1 MIMKKIYF
9 LLIALLYSA
18 MMAFAYDAQIDGIYY
33 NFDYKNNTAIVTS
46 GDNKY
51 FGDVIIPEKVS
62 YNHAEYNVTSIGDFA
77 FSQCKS
83 LASVTLPSTL
93 NTIGYYAF
101 RSSSL
106 ITMTIPE
113 GVTIIKEYAFGEC
126 SSLKQVIL
134 PNTLNTIESKAFR
147 YCTALTSITIPSSV
161 TSIGDNAFE
170 YCGSINAVY
179 ISDIVAWCN
188 IDFGWASNPLSGNPD
203 EKTTDLYL
211 NNQKVTDLVI
221 PESVTEIKN
230 FTFFN
235 CNLNSI
241 VIPNSVTSIGSN
253 AFKHCSLRTITIPSS
268 VKTIGQEAF
277 RRMNNLSKVIMESNV
292 PPQLGGAAF
301 AETDKVLIF
310 IPEGTRSAYQE
321 AWGDDLIFVEKEVE
335 VSLNIETPGTL
346 NNEILNAGYNLED
359 ITKLTLTGTLNDDD
373 FRLMKES
380 MPILLDVNLSGITNT
395 NSFNFEKNCTIQNII
410 LPDNLET
417 IDDGDFNNCKSLY
430 SVIMSNSITN
440 IDIWAFYECSSLT
453 EITFSENLERIEGRA
468 FSGCSALTN
477 ITLPN
482 SVTFIGDWTFAD
494 CTSLKSIKLSDNLT
508 TIDPNA
514 FNGCSVL
521 TKIEIPHKVELI
533 RENAFGNCPK
543 LNTIVCYG
551 ETPQVEIDLGLDV
564 STCLLK
570 VPSIF
575 YDDYKNHEYWG
586 NFVNIEAIDVTY
598 YKIEA
603 LANDSEMGEV
613 IGGKYYWPGDT
624 VRLEAVAYNGYEFK
638 QWNDGSTE
646 NPRVFVAKKDVV
658 LTAEFIERLHEVTIS
673 YNEIEG
679 NVIGGGK
686 YKAGTEVK
694 ITATANEG
702 YRFVYWKF
710 NGEYYWD
717 YETVYENPYTFK
729 VDSKDYH
736 IEAVFEQIPL
746 YKVDLLSNFA
756 SGGTLSG
763 GGEYTP
769 GTEVTIRATVNEGYH
784 FLYWLFDD
792 NHREELGGGYGGTMD
807 TVYTFI
813 MGENNYEFTA
823 VFEPDKVLIDSLY
836 YYLFKDENC
845 IKVSFYCPEDWER
858 VNLWAWLDDG
868 TNVLGVEWPG
878 YTINNEGNGWW
889 SYTFDASIED
899 VNILFTD
906 GYGKQ
911 TRDILDVRESTC
923 YMLDEFGEIVI
934 SNDCNK
940 ISYYAILTT
949 PADWNGWR
957 SSYVGDIVIPEKV
970 THNSIEYPVTSIDY
984 YSFANSEITSLTIP
998 NSIPSNNVFDIS
1010 WCYNLNKVKAHKN
1023 WIYALESQLAN
1034 LNIKELHITGGYI
1047 DYIPRIPSIEVLN
1060 LQKVANGDLPQTA
1073 FAEFLGNNGYIGFRN
1088 LRQLILP
1095 EELWIIKERQFEG
1108 LWLLEEIVI
1117 PNGVTEIPEAAF
1129 YDCHALSK
1137 VTLSKNLT
1145 SIGNYAFYSCHAL
1158 ENIVIPE
1165 GVTEIGNAAFYGCT
1179 YLENIELPFTLEEIG
1194 NNAFALCS
1202 KVRKIKT
1209 KAHTPPALWAKTF
1222 YEVDRNTPVYVAD
1235 VAYTDYVADQY
1246 WGEFFNIIA
1255 TPEYNEDP
1263 TGVENTDETS
1273 VVIYTQGGMLYV
1285 EGVETDYNVFDTSGR
1300 LIYTGRDAQLSLP
1313 RGVYMIHLGDEIKKI
1328 VL

>member
-1 MIMKKIYF
+1 
-9 LLIALLYSA
+9 

-33 NFDYKNNTAIVTS
+33 NFDYENNTAIVTS

-83 LASVTLPSTL
+83 LI
-93 NTIGYYAF
+93 TI
-101 RSSSL
+101 
-106 ITMTIPE
+106 TIPE
-113 GVTIIKEYAFGEC
+113 GVTIIKEYAFREC
-126 SSLKQVIL
+126 HSLKQVIL
-134 PNTLNTIESKAFR
+134 PNTLNTIENEAFR

-161 TSIGDNAFE
+161 TSIGDDAFE
-170 YCGSINAVY
+170 YCSSINAVY

-310 IPEGTRSAYQE
+310 IPEGTRSTYKE

-359 ITKLTLTGTLNDDD
+359 IIKLTLTGTLNDDD

-551 ETPQVEIDLGLDV
+551 ETLQVEIDLGLDV

-598 YKIEA
+598 YKIET
-603 LANDSEMGEV
+603 LANNNEMGEV

-624 VRLEAVAYNGYEFK
+624 ARLEAVAYNGYEFK
-638 QWNDGSTE
+638 QWSDGSTE
-646 NPRVFVAKKDVV
+646 NPRVFVAEKDVI
-658 LTAEFIERLHEVTIS
+658 LTAEFVENLYEVSISYDEIGGSVIGNGEYEAGSEVTI
-673 YNEIEG
+673 
-679 NVIGGGK
+679 V
-686 YKAGTEVK
+686 
-694 ITATANEG
+694 ATANEG

-717 YETVYENPYTFK
+717 YETVYENPYTFE
-729 VDSKDYH
+729 VNSKDYH

-756 SGGTLSG
+756 LGGTLSG
-763 GGEYTP
+763 GGEYEP
-769 GTEVTIRATVNEGYH
+769 GTEVTIKATVNEGYH

-792 NHREELGGGYGGTMD
+792 NYREETGWGGTMD
-807 TVYTFI
+807 TIYTFV

-823 VFEPDKVLIDSLY
+823 VFEPDKVLIDNLY
-836 YYLFKDENC
+836 YYL
-845 IKVSFYCPEDWER
+845 IKNESSVNIESSITVSFYCPKDWER

-906 GYGKQ
+906 GYGRQ

-923 YMLDEFGEIVI
+923 YMLDEFGEVVV
-934 SNDCNK
+934 SSDCNK
-940 ISYYAILTT
+940 NYAIVTT
-949 PADWNGWR
+949 PTDWDGWR
-957 SSYVGDIVIPEKV
+957 SSYIGDIVIPEKV
-970 THNSIEYPVTSIDY
+970 THNGIEYPIRSIDY
-984 YSFANSEITSLTIP
+984 YSFANSEITSITIP
-998 NSIPSNNVFDIS
+998 NSIPSNNAIDIS
-1010 WCYNLNKVKAHKN
+1010 WCYQLNKVKAHKN

-1034 LNIKELHITGGYI
+1034 LNVKELHITGGYV
-1047 DYIPRIPSIEVLN
+1047 DYIPRIPSVEILN
-1060 LQKVANGDLPQTA
+1060 LQKATNGDLDQTA
-1073 FAEFLGNNGYIGFRN
+1073 FAEFLGNDGYIGFRN

-1117 PNGVTEIPEAAF
+1117 PEGVTEIPDGAF
-1129 YDCHALSK
+1129 YDCHALAK
-1137 VTLSKNLT
+1137 VELNENLT

-1179 YLENIELPFTLEEIG
+1179 YLENIELPSTLEEIG

-1235 VAYTDYVADQY
+1235 VAYNDYVADQY

-1255 TPEYNEDP
+1255 VPENEGP
-1263 TGVENTDETS
+1263 TTGADTNSEAS
-1273 VVIYTQGGMLYV
+1273 IVIYTQGGMIYI
-1285 EGVETDYNVFDTSGR
+1285 EGVETDYNVFDASGR
-1300 LIYTGRDAQLSLP
+1300 LIYTGRDTQLSLP